1 MQTGFRGDLGL
12 FGRRRRVGLSLS
24 LEIGDVDGFPVY
36 QVKRPVLVPVGLPAL
51 LPREAAIAGHDEIGV
66 AAAAF
71 RAAQPFA
78 PFWHGSSGPVAL
90 DLGGDIGLDLMPTR
104 LAPCR
109 ARCGPSSLRLGSVGV
124 LAGGCG

>member
-71 RAAQPFA
+71 RAAQPFRA
-78 PFWHGSSGPVAL
+78 ILARQLGAVAL
-90 DLGGDIGLDLMPTR
+90 DVGGDVGLDLMPTR
-104 LAPCR
+104 LAPRR

-124 LAGGCG
+124 VAGGCG